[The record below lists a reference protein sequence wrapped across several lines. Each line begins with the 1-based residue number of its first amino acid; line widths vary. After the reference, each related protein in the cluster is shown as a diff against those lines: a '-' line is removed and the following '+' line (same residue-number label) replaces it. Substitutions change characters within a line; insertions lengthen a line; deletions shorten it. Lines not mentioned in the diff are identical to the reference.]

1 MKRLLS
7 LALAV
12 AMCLTL
18 FSFASAEDD
27 KTPITFR
34 FYNADGKNADWDN
47 PVAAAI
53 TEATGVTLIVSYP
66 VSSQGDAK
74 EDVARWIALDEY
86 PDLVYTKGDATNLYE
101 AGALIDMT
109 DLIEEYGPNIKKM
122 YGEEYKKLQW
132 GNGDTGIYQ
141 LSYAGV
147 GAQSLTSGGSCQI
160 QYAALKENDWKY
172 PTTIEE
178 YEALI
183 KQYLAAHPKTD
194 DGLDMIGLTI
204 SSADW
209 HWMITL
215 GNPAGFIA
223 DAQPDNGQWLID
235 DEYNVIYKHHTEEEK
250 EYFRW
255 LNRMY
260 NEGILDPNFATQT
273 DDDYIAKLANGQVVA
288 ITDAEWH
295 YNQANQALIAS
306 DKMEHTFCGLPV
318 TLTAE
323 QKCPML
329 MYQGLQV
336 GWGVGITTS
345 CKDPVR
351 AVKFLDFLCS
361 DEGPILYNWGIEGVN
376 YFLDEN
382 GMPYRTAEEIAK
394 AQSDPDYS
402 KKTGI
407 GNYTGFPIRG
417 SGSVRESDGFPYTVN
432 TRATVKAEYNAI
444 QKEAC
449 EAWGVD
455 MLIDIFPQPSE
466 FAIPPYSPLWAYQKP
481 QELQDQ
487 EAILNEIAPIDL
499 VKCVQGSPEDF
510 DANWDAMIADFEN
523 NGLAE
528 CEAGYTAWL
537 AEKLQ

>member
-1 MKRLLS
+1 
-7 LALAV
+7 
-12 AMCLTL
+12 
-18 FSFASAEDD
+18 
-27 KTPITFR
+27 
-34 FYNADGKNADWDN
+34 
-47 PVAAAI
+47 VAAAI
-53 TEATGVTLIVSYP
+53 TAATGVTLEVEYP

-86 PDLVYTKGDATNLYE
+86 PDICYTKGDATSLYE

-109 DLIEEYGPNIKKM
+109 DLIEQYGPNIKKM
-122 YGEEYKKLQW
+122 YGEEFNKLKW
-132 GNGDTGIYQ
+132 GNGDDGIYQ

-147 GAQSLTSGGSCQI
+147 GAQALTSGGSCQI
-160 QYAALKENDWKY
+160 QYAAIKANDWKY

-183 KQYLAAHPKTD
+183 KKYLAEHPKTD
-194 DGLDMIGLTI
+194 DGLDMIGITI

-235 DEYNVIYKHHTEEEK
+235 ENYNVIYKHHTEEEK

-306 DKMEHTFCGLPV
+306 GKIDSTYCGLPV
-318 TLTAE
+318 TLRAD

-329 MYQGLQV
+329 LYQGLQV
-336 GWGVGITTS
+336 GWGAAITTS

-361 DEGPILYNWGIEGVN
+361 DEGQILYNWGIEGVN

-382 GMPYRTAEEIAK
+382 GMPYRTAEEIAA

-417 SGSVRESDGFPYTVN
+417 SGSIREDGFPYTVN
-432 TRATVKAEYNAI
+432 TRASVKAEYNAI

-466 FAIPPYSPLWAYQKP
+466 FPIPAYSPLWAYQKP

-487 EAILNEIAPIDL
+487 EAILNEIAPIAL
-499 VKCVQGSPEDF
+499 VKCVQGAPEDF
-510 DANWDAMIADFEN
+510 DANWADMIAQFEA

-528 CEAGYTAWL
+528 CEAGYTEWL
-537 AEKLQ
+537 AEKIQ